1 MPTNT
6 GVWPACRVAGPLSV
20 IGSVTIDVLAVLTP
34 GSLGLFA
41 PWSPL
46 VRLLLIVAVPVV
58 LLALGASHCL
68 HGRGLGGWLLGL
80 RTVDDE
86 AGLPP
91 GSPRALIAVLRGRR
105 GAGCTVYAVRAGADP
120 CRGTLDELEA
130 AGGATS
136 PERRRRAH
144 RSERTR
150 TSRSRRM
157 STPVPR
163 STQAPPPIQS
173 STTRADEPALGGAP
187 LPAPTGAPAHR
198 NSAPDASPS
207 RFQPPSRT
215 AAVLTSP
222 RPGGSSPVPPPAP
235 AGSPPNGRLSSGSP
249 ASSPPAPAEHPLMRR
264 ALHRQTSAA
273 PSGPTGNASTRAEP
287 PPNAADRPT
296 NHEARASRASV
307 TTVSPPAPVGPPPL
321 RGEGGPRRT
330 LTLRISS
337 PESWSARLSAA
348 AVLGRAPA
356 AQPKLHVNDVIA
368 LPDPEGACA
377 SNHLILG
384 PSTSGAVVT
393 DLGSGIATTVMPPGR
408 SAVLCTPYTP
418 VRVQTPFT
426 LVLGNLT
433 IAVSQ
438 E

>member
-187 LPAPTGAPAHR
+187 LPAPTGAPAHAACT
-198 NSAPDASPS
+198 APSD
-207 RFQPPSRT
+207 F
-215 AAVLTSP
+215 
-222 RPGGSSPVPPPAP
+222 
-235 AGSPPNGRLSSGSP
+235 GSPLRSDRKRLY
-249 ASSPPAPAEHPLMRR
+249 E
-264 ALHRQTSAA
+264 
-273 PSGPTGNASTRAEP
+273 
-287 PPNAADRPT
+287 
-296 NHEARASRASV
+296 
-307 TTVSPPAPVGPPPL
+307 
-321 RGEGGPRRT
+321 
-330 LTLRISS
+330 
-337 PESWSARLSAA
+337 
-348 AVLGRAPA
+348 
-356 AQPKLHVNDVIA
+356 
-368 LPDPEGACA
+368 
-377 SNHLILG
+377 
-384 PSTSGAVVT
+384 SGA
-393 DLGSGIATTVMPPGR
+393 ATECGR
-408 SAVLCTPYTP
+408 SPHEP
-418 VRVQTPFT
+418 
-426 LVLGNLT
+426 
-433 IAVSQ
+433 
-438 E
+438 

>member
-46 VRLLLIVAVPVV
+46 VRLFLIVAVPVV

-150 TSRSRRM
+150 TSRSRRT

-187 LPAPTGAPAHR
+187 LPAPTGAPARR

-222 RPGGSSPVPPPAP
+222 RPGGSSPVP
-235 AGSPPNGRLSSGSP
+235 
-249 ASSPPAPAEHPLMRR
+249 PPAPAEHPLMRR

-296 NHEARASRASV
+296 NREARASRASV

>member
-235 AGSPPNGRLSSGSP
+235 A
-249 ASSPPAPAEHPLMRR
+249 EHPLMRR

-296 NHEARASRASV
+296 NREARASRASV

-368 LPDPEGACA
+368 LPDPEGVCA

>member
-249 ASSPPAPAEHPLMRR
+249 ASSPPRTRGAPAH
-264 ALHRQTSAA
+264 AACTA
-273 PSGPTGNASTRAEP
+273 PSDFGS
-287 PPNAADRPT
+287 
-296 NHEARASRASV
+296 
-307 TTVSPPAPVGPPPL
+307 PL
-321 RGEGGPRRT
+321 RSDRK
-330 LTLRISS
+330 
-337 PESWSARLSAA
+337 RLY
-348 AVLGRAPA
+348 
-356 AQPKLHVNDVIA
+356 
-368 LPDPEGACA
+368 E
-377 SNHLILG
+377 
-384 PSTSGAVVT
+384 SGA
-393 DLGSGIATTVMPPGR
+393 ATECGR
-408 SAVLCTPYTP
+408 SPHEP
-418 VRVQTPFT
+418 
-426 LVLGNLT
+426 
-433 IAVSQ
+433 
-438 E
+438 

>member
-1 MPTNT
+1 MPMNT

-150 TSRSRRM
+150 TSRSRRT

-187 LPAPTGAPAHR
+187 LPAPTGAPARR

-222 RPGGSSPVPPPAP
+222 RPGGSSPVP
-235 AGSPPNGRLSSGSP
+235 
-249 ASSPPAPAEHPLMRR
+249 PPAPAEHPLMRR

-296 NHEARASRASV
+296 NREARASRASV

-337 PESWSARLSAA
+337 PESWSARLSAT

-368 LPDPEGACA
+368 LPDPEGVCA